1 MIEQKS
7 NATSEALSE
16 PYTTPVLR
24 TFNYTT
30 ETIKKHTNK

>member
-16 PYTTPVLR
+16 PYTTPVL